1 VLADLVL
8 RNLFGLKRD
17 TVTGDGR
24 KLHNG
29 ELCDLYIS
37 LVIKSRRKRQMG
49 HIVCVGVKRN
59 ADSVFGG

>member
-1 VLADLVL
+1 ML

-17 TVTGDGR
+17 TVTGDER

-29 ELCDLYIS
+29 KLRNLYIS
-37 LVIKSRRKRQMG
+37 LVIKSRRMRQMR
-49 HIVCVGVKRN
+49 HMVCVGVKRN